1 MSTLVYEQRTCQT
14 RMGNEK
20 IKVLFVAGSGRS
32 GTTIMARLLGELEG
46 FVNVGEAARYLFD
59 RHLQAKNLPCGCGQS
74 VPECPFWRDI
84 VQEIPP
90 DVSESGAA
98 LVRMRTFPWL
108 LLRGRNAI
116 SAQYDA
122 ILSAISG
129 VYRKVAQETGCAVIV
144 DSSKNPANGLLV
156 SLVSDVEL
164 HVVHVVRHPQNVVAS
179 WTKSKGYLAVHP
191 ARRVIAWWWSY
202 NILAEALKL
211 RAKTYRRIRYEDFVL
226 NPGALLQQ
234 VARDTMGKELPSS
247 FLEGTEATVHM
258 QHILAGNPDK
268 FGSGKVKIGDVNS
281 PVATSRKLLVNL
293 LTFPLQF
300 RYRYLP

>member
-1 MSTLVYEQRTCQT
+1 MSTSVYEQRISQT
-14 RMGNEK
+14 RMANET

-32 GTTIMARLLGELEG
+32 GTTIMARLLGELDG

-74 VPECPFWRDI
+74 VPQCPFWRDI
-84 VQEIPP
+84 VKEIPA

-108 LLRGRNAI
+108 LIRGRDAI
-116 SAQYDA
+116 SAQYEA
-122 ILSAISG
+122 ILDAISG
-129 VYRKVAQETGCAVIV
+129 VYRRVAQETGCSVIV
-144 DSSKNPANGLLV
+144 DSSKNPANALLV
-156 SLVSDVEL
+156 SLVPGVEL

-211 RAKTYRRIRYEDFVL
+211 RAKTYRRIRYEDFVQ
-226 NPGALLQQ
+226 NPAALLQQ
-234 VARDTMGKELPSS
+234 VGLDTVGQELPSS
-247 FLEGTEATVHM
+247 FLHGTEATVHM

-268 FGSGKVKIGDVNS
+268 FGSGKVKIGDTKTA
-281 PVATSRKLLVNL
+281 VAGSRKLLVDL